1 MAKKLFFL
9 QLSISSMRVIL
20 NVVREGNVILSESE
34 ECEDFMS
41 CLTVYMDLLTRYGK
55 ELGYCYGLQ
64 PRYRV
69 DCTHGYVEI
78 ER

>member
-1 MAKKLFFL
+1 
-9 QLSISSMRVIL
+9 MRVVL
-20 NVVREGNVILSESE
+20 NVVREGNVILNESE

-41 CLTVYMDLLTRYGK
+41 CLTIYMDLITRYER

-78 ER
+78 KR

>member
-1 MAKKLFFL
+1 
-9 QLSISSMRVIL
+9 MRVVL
-20 NVVREGNVILSESE
+20 NVVREGNVILNESE

-41 CLTVYMDLLTRYGK
+41 CLTIYIDLITRYER

-64 PRYRV
+64 PRHRV

-78 ER
+78 